1 MSYVGSLLRLG
12 SLKLPN
18 RIAISPMCQYSAVD
32 GIAQPWHAMHLG
44 SMAISGAGLV
54 IAEATGVTP
63 EGRISPYCLGLYTD
77 EQESALTRLVA
88 DIRSYSATPLGI
100 QLGHAGRKAS
110 AEGFDSGAPAMP
122 NVGGWQPVGP
132 SAFPIQDD
140 WPAPR
145 ALDIADIDQIV
156 EAFASAA
163 RRADRA
169 GFDLVELHGAHG
181 YLLSSFLSPVA
192 NKRTDCFGG
201 SLENR
206 MRLPLLV
213 AQAVRETLP
222 SHKPLGMRINGT
234 DHVEDGITIEEAG
247 ILATALRDVGCDYVS
262 VSSGGNSRAQKIPPT
277 VPGYQVG
284 YAREIRK
291 LSGLPT
297 MAVGMILEPQQ
308 AEEIVSAE
316 SSDMIAVARA
326 ALDNPRW
333 PLHTLTKLGAEPDYP
348 KPYWRSG
355 PTIWRGYKQVHAT
368 QK

>member
-1 MSYVGSLLRLG
+1 MIV
-12 SLKLPN
+12 
-18 RIAISPMCQYSAVD
+18 
-32 GIAQPWHAMHLG
+32 
-44 SMAISGAGLV
+44 
-54 IAEATGVTP
+54 EATGVTP
-63 EGRISPYCLGLYTD
+63 EGRISPHCLGLYTD
-77 EQESALTRLVA
+77 EQESALARLVA
-88 DIRSYSATPLGI
+88 DIRSYSDTPLGI

-110 AEGFDSGAPAMP
+110 SEGFDSGAPAMP
-122 NVGGWQPVGP
+122 DTGGWQPIGP
-132 SAFPIQDD
+132 SASPIQED
-140 WPAPR
+140 WPVPR
-145 ALDIADIDQIV
+145 PLDIVDIDQIIA
-156 EAFASAA
+156 AFASAA

-213 AQAVRETLP
+213 AQAVREALP

-247 ILATALRDVGCDYVS
+247 ILGAALRDVGCDYVS
-262 VSSGGNSRAQKIPPT
+262 VSSGGNSRAQKIPPI

-284 YAREIRK
+284 YARDIRK
-291 LSGLPT
+291 SSGLPT
-297 MAVGMILEPQQ
+297 MAVSMILDSQQ
-308 AEEIVSAE
+308 AEEIVSTE
-316 SSDMIAVARA
+316 SSDMIAIARA

-333 PLHTLTKLGAEPDYP
+333 PRHALTELGVEPEYP

-355 PTIWRGYKQVHAT
+355 PGIWKGYKLIHNT
-368 QK
+368 

>member
-1 MSYVGSLLRLG
+1 MTNLSSSFMLG
-12 SLKLPN
+12 ELKLSN
-18 RIAISPMCQYSAVD
+18 RIVISPMCQYSAIEGV
-32 GIAQPWHAMHLG
+32 AQPWHAMHLG

-54 IAEATGVTP
+54 VVEATGVTP
-63 EGRISPYCLGLYTD
+63 EGRISPHCLGLYTD

-88 DIRSYSATPLGI
+88 GIRSYSATPLGI

-110 AEGFDSGAPAMP
+110 AEGFDSGAPALP
-122 NVGGWQPVGP
+122 DAGGWQPVGP
-132 SAFPIQDD
+132 SASPLQDD
-140 WPAPR
+140 WPIPR
-145 ALDIADIDQIV
+145 PLEIKEIDQIID
-156 EAFASAA
+156 AFASAA

-169 GFDLVELHGAHG
+169 GFDLIEVHGAHG

-192 NKRTDCFGG
+192 NKRTDHFGG

-234 DHVEDGITIEEAG
+234 DHVEGGITIEEAG
-247 ILATALRDVGCDYVS
+247 ILAAALRDVGCDYVS
-262 VSSGGNSRAQKIPPT
+262 VSSGGNSREQKIPPT
-277 VPGYQVG
+277 LPGYQVG
-284 YAREIRK
+284 YARDIRK
-291 LSGLPT
+291 TSGVAT

-308 AEEIVSAE
+308 AEEIISTD
-316 SSDMIAVARA
+316 SSDMIAVART

-333 PLHTLTKLGAEPDYP
+333 PMHALTELGVEPEYP

-355 PTIWRGYKQVHAT
+355 PSIWRGYKSVH
-368 QK
+368 KN

>member
-1 MSYVGSLLRLG
+1 MLG
-12 SLKLPN
+12 TLKLPN

-32 GIAQPWHAMHLG
+32 GIAQPWHTMHLG

-63 EGRISPYCLGLYTD
+63 EGRISPHCLGLYTD

-122 NVGGWQPVGP
+122 DVGGWQPVGP
-132 SAFPIQDD
+132 SAFPIQND
-140 WPAPR
+140 WPVPKP
-145 ALDIADIDQIV
+145 LNSADIEQIV
-156 EAFASAA
+156 EAFVSAA

-192 NKRTDCFGG
+192 NQRTDCFGG

-206 MRLPLLV
+206 MRLPLRI
-213 AQAVRETLP
+213 AQAVREALP
-222 SHKPLGMRINGT
+222 MHKPLGMRINGT

-247 ILATALRDVGCDYVS
+247 ILAAALRDIGCDYVS
-262 VSSGGNSRAQKIPPT
+262 VSSGGNSHAQKIPST
-277 VPGYQVG
+277 VPGYQVS
-284 YAREIRK
+284 YASDIRK
-291 LSGLPT
+291 SSGIAT
-297 MAVGMILEPQQ
+297 MTVGMILEPQQ
-308 AEEIVSAE
+308 AEDIVSTA
-316 SSDMIAVARA
+316 SSDMIAIARA

-333 PLHTLTKLGAEPDYP
+333 PMHALTELGMTPEYP

-355 PTIWRGYKQVHAT
+355 PEIWRGYKWVHRN
-368 QK
+368 